1 MMMCWWLGRESVHE
15 RRDPEEGVG
24 VAGAV
29 VRAGGGDRRGI
40 WVQFRAPE
48 LCAEQCERADIERAG
63 AAGPARGGD
72 DQRDWVD
79 DGAEPEGGCGDRGG
93 ARGDE
98 DDPRQGRG
106 GRGWSAAEGAGANAG
121 VFDGGTEA

>member
-1 MMMCWWLGRESVHE
+1 MMTCWWDGGENVHE

-24 VAGAV
+24 VVGAV
-29 VRAGGGDRRGI
+29 VRAGRRDWRGV
-40 WVQFRAPE
+40 WVQLRAPGNSS
-48 LCAEQCERADIERAG
+48 EQSERADIERAG

-79 DGAEPEGGCGDRGG
+79 ARAEPEDGCGHRGG

-98 DDPRQGRG
+98 DDSR
-106 GRGWSAAEGAGANAG
+106 
-121 VFDGGTEA
+121 